1 MYEEPGYTE
10 EILEGSLT
18 VRSDNTVLARIVLRE
33 TEGGVTSTEEEVEG
47 GTCVVS
53 GSQITFI
60 DAEDPEDEVH
70 GVISGNTITVTFEE
84 DEGMLEVWVFEK

>member
-1 MYEEPGYTE
+1 M
-10 EILEGSLT
+10 
-18 VRSDNTVLARIVLRE
+18 
-33 TEGGVTSTEEEVEG
+33 
-47 GTCVVS
+47 S